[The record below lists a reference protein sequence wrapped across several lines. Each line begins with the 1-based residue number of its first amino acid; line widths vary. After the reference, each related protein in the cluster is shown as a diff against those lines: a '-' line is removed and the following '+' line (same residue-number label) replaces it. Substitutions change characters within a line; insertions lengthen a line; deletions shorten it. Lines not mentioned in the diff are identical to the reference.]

1 MDGLAKELT
10 LEMLSD
16 NIWKKVA
23 EEIGPENLCKMLS
36 VVGGATIY
44 IPKLESILR
53 PVRDKHIKAEFNGWN
68 HLELAQKYN
77 ITDRLVRE
85 ICGPGVTEGQ
95 IGFFDDHEEA
105 S

>member
-1 MDGLAKELT
+1 MDELSKELT
-10 LEMLSD
+10 VEMIPD
-16 NIWKKVA
+16 GIWKKVA
-23 EEIGPENLCKMLS
+23 DEIGPENLCKMLS
-36 VVGGATIY
+36 IVGGATTY

-53 PVRDKHIKAEFNGWN
+53 PVRDEHIKSEFNGWN

-85 ICGPGVTEGQ
+85 ICGRGVTEGQ
-95 IGFFDDHEEA
+95 IGFFDSQEEA

>member
-1 MDGLAKELT
+1 MDELVKELT
-10 LEMLSD
+10 IEMIPD

-23 EEIGPENLCKMLS
+23 EEIGLENLCKMLS

-44 IPKLESILR
+44 IPKLESYLR

-85 ICGPGVTEGQ
+85 ICGPGITEGQ
-95 IGFFDDHEEA
+95 IDLFDGQEEA